1 MIPKLG
7 RKLGVAALA
16 LILFTTGHASAGIA
30 EDLNKAVQ
38 TMENG
43 KWEEAETLL
52 KKLIVD
58 YKDQAF
64 ATYGPAFGVVFYNLG
79 YCQMQI
85 QKFGEA
91 AKNFE
96 ICYKEYPNIEGET
109 EKVNRYRLQSL
120 YLWGLAEQAQ
130 EEYAGALK
138 IYEKFFSEQPDRS
151 EYSIYSLYTN
161 MGICQAKIG
170 KMDEGVRLI
179 TEVFERFDRLNPSEK
194 RDIFKAFIVL
204 TEKWIE
210 LNQPGDA
217 IKFMNANEFA
227 LRYSAIDTRRN
238 GFDQQLLRLAKAAV
252 EQENLQA
259 LTLKLAS
266 FIPRTEDILHE
277 LNEMLLV
284 RQSDSRAA
292 ELRKQI
298 EQIEADV
305 VAGKV
310 IDLSVFQIL
319 ANVFQK
325 LGNFRGSY
333 AIYDYMS
340 RRYPK
345 ALDGEGKPLHPRILY
360 AAAHSA
366 FVVGDL
372 QSAQYHALIFLRDYP
387 EHELKEK
394 VQGLLLEHLFAL
406 GEYERCLEITE
417 NLLPNL
423 KEGSPEH
430 DMALYIR
437 GGSLFYDAQFPEA
450 QKELEKHIAAY
461 PKSQYKEQVT
471 YYHASTGMK
480 LAETDA
486 QYATVGISLDEWL
499 KEFADSAL
507 RPFALLDRAT
517 VYFFREEAQNELALE
532 KVAEIESKHSDSVIL
547 DSAVKLKGDIQS
559 ALEQYAEAE
568 ESYKTALSLAKQKA
582 NDGVAVEALLQL
594 INLASA
600 AAAKEERPWVEA
612 EAYFNDYLANY
623 EGNPREPN
631 VVASSLETLGK
642 VGRADEGISRMEDM
656 IIRLGN
662 AQSADLEK
670 AVNTYGKFYSD
681 FQGADKL
688 IERLKWHHTQ
698 DQYPDRVRA
707 WFLALRVSTIQEKYE
722 EGPRKNAEIKVT
734 MNALQDFDKSDL
746 APYLLYSIGRFMIE
760 GGELPAAEP
769 WFAEIVNRGEAAGEA
784 TKGYAYWG
792 LAKIGMAK
800 AVEQGNAAGMKEAV
814 EFYEKLKNVGDRNQQ
829 EEILAD
835 IGRSFGG
842 LELWPEAEKFWE
854 EYTQN
859 KSFNRF
865 NAEAWYSLGYARE
878 MGSKGDPEK
887 MAEASVAYSRCYTK
901 YMQFIRYSAPA
912 WRRTAEIQWNRNER
926 ENAYTIIKLMV
937 KRMWKFQGH
946 EEDPDDNIGAAVKLY
961 EQWKVDLGKDE
972 PDVRSG
978 EEEA

>member
-1 MIPKLG
+1 MNPNFGTKFL
-7 RKLGVAALA
+7 AATLA
-16 LILFTTGHASAGIA
+16 LVFCFTNQAPAGIA

-43 KWEEAETLL
+43 NWEEAERLL

-58 YKDQAF
+58 FKDQAF

-79 YCQMQI
+79 YCQIQL
-85 QKFGEA
+85 QKFGDA

-109 EKVNRYRLQSL
+109 EKVNRYRIQSL

-130 EEYAGALK
+130 EQYEGAIK
-138 IYEKFFSEQPDRS
+138 IYEKFISEKPDQA
-151 EYSIYSLYTN
+151 EYSVFSLYTN
-161 MGICQAKIG
+161 MGICKAKVG
-170 KMDEGVRLI
+170 KMDEGVKLI
-179 TEVFERFDRLNPSEK
+179 SQVFERFDRLNPSEK
-194 RDIFKAFIVL
+194 RDIFKAFIIL

-210 LNQPGDA
+210 LNQPAEA
-217 IKFMNANEFA
+217 IKFMNVNEYA

-238 GFDQQLLRLAKAAV
+238 GFDQQLLRLAKVAA
-252 EQENLQA
+252 EQDNLQA
-259 LTLKLAS
+259 LTLKLTS

-277 LNEMLLV
+277 LDEMLLV
-284 RQSDSRAA
+284 KQSDRREA

-305 VAGKV
+305 AAGKV

-340 RRYPK
+340 RHYPT
-345 ALDGEGKPLHPRILY
+345 AVDGEGKPLHPRILY

-366 FVVGDL
+366 FVIGDL
-372 QSAQYHALIFLRDYP
+372 QSAQYHALLFLRDYP

-417 NLLPNL
+417 SLLPNL
-423 KEGSPEH
+423 TEGSPEH

-450 QKELEKHIAAY
+450 RKELDKHIETY
-461 PKSQYKEQVT
+461 PKSTYKEQVT

-486 QYATVGISLDEWL
+486 QYAAVGISLDGWL
-499 KEFADSAL
+499 KEFGESAL

-517 VYFFREEAQNELALE
+517 VYFFREEAQNEKALAQ
-532 KVAEIESKHSDSVIL
+532 VAEIESKHAESVIL

-559 ALEQYAEAE
+559 ALEQYPEAEA
-568 ESYKTALSLAKQKA
+568 SYKEALALSKQKG
-582 NDGVAVEALLQL
+582 NDGVAVDAILQL
-594 INLASA
+594 INLTAA
-600 AAAKEERPWVEA
+600 AAAKEERPWQDA
-612 EAYFNDYLANY
+612 EAYFNEYITNY

-642 VGRADEGISRMEDM
+642 VGRADEGVSRMEDM

-670 AVNTYGKFYSD
+670 AVNTYGSFYSD

-707 WFLALRVSTIQEKYE
+707 WFLALRVSTIQEEFE
-722 EGPRKNAEIKVT
+722 EGPKKNAEIKVT

-800 AVEQGNAAGMKEAV
+800 AVEQGNEGGMKEAV
-814 EFYEKLKNVGDRNQQ
+814 SYFEKLKNVGDRNQQ

-835 IGRSFGG
+835 IARSYGG
-842 LELWPEAEKFWE
+842 LELWGDAEKYWE

-865 NAEAWYSLGYARE
+865 NAEAWYALGYARE
-878 MGSKGDPEK
+878 MGAKRDLEK
-887 MAEASVAYSRCYTK
+887 LAEASVAYSRCYTK
-901 YMQFIRYSAPA
+901 YMQYIRFSAPA
-912 WRRTAEIQWNRNER
+912 WRRTAEIQWSRNER

-946 EEDPDDNIGAAVKLY
+946 EEDPDDNIGTAIKLY
-961 EQWKVDLGKDE
+961 EQWKAELGMDE
-972 PDVRSG
+972 ADVRGEG
-978 EEEA
+978 EEA